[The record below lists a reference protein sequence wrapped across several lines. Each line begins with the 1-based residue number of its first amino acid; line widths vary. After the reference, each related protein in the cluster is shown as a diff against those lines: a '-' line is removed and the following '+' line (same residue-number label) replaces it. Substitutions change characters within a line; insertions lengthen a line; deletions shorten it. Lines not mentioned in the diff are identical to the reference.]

1 MSISK
6 NKKRWIQIF
15 LLVIGLSLL
24 TYIIL
29 KSGITENFQTLLTI
43 SIPLLIIAFILSN
56 LNILVKVYR
65 WKYLSERYGQT
76 ITFSEA
82 SIVTISS
89 LYFANI
95 TPGKIGDLFKA
106 YYMQKKYSLNFFDGV
121 SMIFYERFFELVI
134 LFLAASAIIL
144 IEFSGISVIVLEAS
158 AIIILLLTLFY
169 YKADFFMSRAER
181 ILVRIPLVDVKDVNF
196 HIRKLPFLQIVAVF
210 FITLISLVLE
220 FVRIWVVVLAFGY
233 LVNPLQISMFF
244 SLAII
249 AGLVSQIPLGI
260 GIMEGSL
267 DFLIQKMGIDPVS
280 SIAIVL
286 TDRTISMYYALVLG
300 FIFSKFSF
308 DKLSEVSI

>member
-6 NKKRWIQIF
+6 NKKRWIQFF

-76 ITFSEA
+76 LTFSEA

-144 IEFSGISVIVLEAS
+144 IEFSGISVVVLEAS

-181 ILVRIPLVDVKDVNF
+181 ILIRIPLVDAKDVNF

>member
-6 NKKRWIQIF
+6 NKKRWIQFF

-144 IEFSGISVIVLEAS
+144 IEFSGISVVVLEAS

-181 ILVRIPLVDVKDVNF
+181 ILIRIPLVDAKDVNF

>member
-1 MSISK
+1 
-6 NKKRWIQIF
+6 
-15 LLVIGLSLL
+15 
-24 TYIIL
+24 
-29 KSGITENFQTLLTI
+29 
-43 SIPLLIIAFILSN
+43 
-56 LNILVKVYR
+56 
-65 WKYLSERYGQT
+65 
-76 ITFSEA
+76 
-82 SIVTISS
+82 
-89 LYFANI
+89 
-95 TPGKIGDLFKA
+95 
-106 YYMQKKYSLNFFDGV
+106 MQKKYSLNFFDGV

-144 IEFSGISVIVLEAS
+144 IEFSGISVVVLEAS

-181 ILVRIPLVDVKDVNF
+181 ILIRIPLVDAKDVNF